1 MAAAPRETLP
11 LFVRAGSIV
20 PMGPAMEFSSQSA
33 ANPIELRVYPGAD
46 ADFTLYED
54 DGLTY
59 DYEKGDY
66 STIPIRWDDAGQT
79 LTLGARH
86 GSFAGMLATRTFDIV
101 WVGPGHGV
109 GVNPS
114 GTVDKTIS
122 YDGTAVTIQR

>member
-1 MAAAPRETLP
+1 LP

-33 ANPIELRVYPGAD
+33 ANPIELRVYPGPD

-66 STIPIRWDDAGQT
+66 STIPMHWDDA
-79 LTLGARH
+79 
-86 GSFAGMLATRTFDIV
+86 
-101 WVGPGHGV
+101 
-109 GVNPS
+109 
-114 GTVDKTIS
+114 
-122 YDGTAVTIQR
+122 

>member
-1 MAAAPRETLP
+1 MAAAPLESLP

-20 PMGPAMEFSSQSA
+20 PMGPAMEYASQSA

-79 LTLGARH
+79 LTLGARQ
-86 GSFAGMLATRTFDIV
+86 GKFPGMLATRTFDIV

-114 GTVDKTIS
+114 GTVDKTVS
-122 YDGTAVTIQR
+122 YDGTAVSIQR